1 MTSSFNASTVDAHKK
16 TNLAFI
22 MSYGA
27 LSALPSRVA
36 AAGALLVLPVRRAE
50 DGTGACDGI

>member
-1 MTSSFNASTVDAHKK
+1 MRSAAYNTDKETH
-16 TNLAFI
+16 LAFI

-27 LSALPSRVA
+27 LGALPSRVA